1 MEFPLLKMNMTKKN
15 KSVKLHNNKCPDGYV
30 KRKGYTRK
38 NTGKHITAR
47 CIRSTSPYAPT
58 LKKSKAKSKKEC
70 PSGKI
75 PRASYTRH
83 VTKNG
88 VRKNIKVKSTCV
100 KEVVSKPVLKTIGP
114 LRKGELN
121 KFGYKYKLPESIR
134 RSALTMAIK
143 ELGALNVY
151 RKLDAVAKLSE
162 RENPLAHMVFKT
174 DRDWIRANYVLK
186 AF

>member
-1 MEFPLLKMNMTKKN
+1 MTKKN
-15 KSVKLHNNKCPDGYV
+15 KSVKLHNNKCPVGYV

-58 LKKSKAKSKKEC
+58 LKKPKAKSKKEC

-75 PRASYTRH
+75 PRASYL
-83 VTKNG
+83 
-88 VRKNIKVKSTCV
+88 
-100 KEVVSKPVLKTIGP
+100 LKTIGP
-114 LRKGELN
+114 LRKGELR
-121 KFGYKYKLPESIR
+121 KFGYNYKLSESIR

-143 ELGALNVY
+143 ELGALNIY